1 LPARIPIPNNVY
13 QISPEKSEILGY
25 LAAEGEIKERKRFRR
40 GNDRKGFRLQ
50 KEKYAFFTNL
60 NPALISKFQ
69 DDVAIVY
76 DFRPFYDVRKKRC
89 TIRRIAIIEDL
100 EKYGKVTSMEWSIP
114 KEILK
119 SLMCLRAWLRAF
131 FDGEAHVEN
140 DEKWRHRRIVM
151 FSKNLAGLY
160 QIKKALIKFGIKAS
174 VYPKTHKLIISRF
187 GNLAGYENCIG
198 FNHPKKNETLRTILG
213 VDRGRSAL

>member
-1 LPARIPIPNNVY
+1 LPVRIPIPNNAC

-40 GNDRKGFRLQ
+40 GNDRKGLRLQ

-60 NPALISKFQ
+60 NPALVSRFQ
-69 DDVAIVY
+69 DNVAIIY
-76 DFRPFYDVRKKRC
+76 NLRPFYDARKKRC
-89 TIRRIAIIEDL
+89 TIKRIAIIEDL
-100 EKYGKVTSMEWSIP
+100 EKYGKVASAEWSIP
-114 KEILK
+114 REVLK
-119 SLMCLRAWLRAF
+119 RLPCLRAWLRGF

-160 QIKKALIKFGIKAS
+160 QIKKALAKFGIKAS
-174 VYPKTHKLIISRF
+174 VYPETHKLVISQF
-187 GNLAGYENCIG
+187 GNLDKYRKCIG
-198 FNHPKKNETLRTILG
+198 FNHQKKNETLRTILDG
-213 VDRGRSAL
+213 NRGKLR